1 MRGEIGEAEKKG
13 RTKQEISKIDAETAV
28 LETKRKAE
36 KAKADSELINR
47 QTELDRDI
55 NLAKITAKRQTEM
68 RDAELQKQV
77 ETKRAETELERLRA
91 TDVIKSKIAREQAQ
105 EKADAAF
112 YTEQKAAD
120 ANLYKMKME
129 SDASCES
136 DAVAIELSGGLTYV
150 DQTIDR

>member
-36 KAKADSELINR
+36 KAKADSELMNR
-47 QTELDRDI
+47 QTELDMSVR
-55 NLAKITAKRQTEM
+55 LAKITAERQAEM

-91 TDVIKSKIAREQAQ
+91 IDVTKSKIARESAQ
-105 EKADAAF
+105 EKANAAF

-120 ANLYKMKME
+120 SHLYKQKME
-129 SDASCES
+129 ADALCKL
-136 DAVAIELSGGLTYV
+136 IETSIFTLM
-150 DQTIDR
+150 RF